1 MFTKT
6 AAGDRFVL
14 GELQIGPLRDVS
26 VCINSLSLRVEKINI
41 HTLFPKGRKLK
52 SSQIGFK
59 DIKKH
64 NSECPK
70 PRTIQCQQL
79 LSKSCSRL
87 CAMVSVI

>member
-6 AAGDRFVL
+6 AAGDRFVV

-41 HTLFPKGRKLK
+41 HTLFPKGHKLK

-59 DIKKH
+59 DIKKNIIQSVPNH
-64 NSECPK
+64 GQSNVNSCFPKAAVGYVLWCP
-70 PRTIQCQQL
+70 
-79 LSKSCSRL
+79 
-87 CAMVSVI
+87 